1 MIFVVSR
8 TQHEPLLRPVD
19 WIITSYQVV
28 MAIVA
33 VIFVTAMPMG
43 GLGIVRHAGSLAA
56 IMVLRWLTVRYRST
70 LLDLASDWYPILT
83 LPFTYSSTGAYIH
96 AIFPDT
102 IDGLLYRLD
111 TWMLGTEPARLIQS
125 LQTPLLSDLLQL
137 SYCSF
142 FALIFC
148 STLILYLAGKRY
160 AFSNLRMA
168 IVSILYGTYVLFMLL
183 PAHGP
188 RFEYHQ
194 FFMLHGGWITA
205 TVNSF
210 INSAAYCGG
219 AFPSGHAGASLAI
232 CAILWRYD
240 RRWFPVFLTATLL
253 LLLSTVYGGYHYIID
268 LVAGAL
274 FGAVVTYATLRWNR
288 GWHGHNG
295 AAGESRGTA

>member
-1 MIFVVSR
+1 A
-8 TQHEPLLRPVD
+8 
-19 WIITSYQVV
+19 SYQVV
-28 MAIVA
+28 MAVVAIV
-33 VIFVTAMPMG
+33 FVADIP
-43 GLGIVRHAGSLAA
+43 LGSLNIIRHAGSLAA
-56 IMVLRWLTVRYRST
+56 ILALRWLTVRHRHRV
-70 LLDLASDWYPILT
+70 LDIASDWYPVLT

-102 IDGLLYRLD
+102 IDGMLYGMDAWL
-111 TWMLGTEPARLIQS
+111 LGTEPARFLQS

-142 FALIFC
+142 FAIIFC
-148 STLILYLAGKRY
+148 SALLLYLKGKRY

-168 IVSILYGTYVLFMLL
+168 IVSILYGTYVFFMLL

-194 FFMLHGGWITA
+194 YFALRGGWITGM
-205 TVNSF
+205 VNSF
-210 INSAAYCGG
+210 IGGAAYCGG

-232 CAILWRYD
+232 CAVLWRYE
-240 RRWFPVFLTATLL
+240 RRWFGAFLAATLL

-274 FGAVVTYATLRWNR
+274 FGAAVTYATLRWNR
-288 GWHGHNG
+288 NWHGANG
-295 AAGESRGTA
+295 GGAERMTTA

>member
-1 MIFVVSR
+1 MLAKANNAR
-8 TQHEPLLRPVD
+8 RETLLRPVD
-19 WIITSYQVV
+19 WIIASYQVV

-33 VIFVTAMPMG
+33 VAFVTELPKG
-43 GLGIVRHAGSLAA
+43 GLSIARHAGSLAA
-56 IMVLRWLTVRYRST
+56 ILVLRWLTVRHRNK
-70 LLDLASDWYPILT
+70 LLGLASDWYPILT

-102 IDGLLYRLD
+102 IDGMLYRLD
-111 TWMLGTEPARLIQS
+111 AWMLGTEPARFLQR

-142 FALIFC
+142 FALIFG
-148 STLILYLAGKRY
+148 SALILYLAGKRY

-210 INSAAYCGG
+210 ISNSAYCGG

-232 CAILWRYD
+232 CAILWRYH
-240 RRWFPVFLTATLL
+240 RPWFPVFLIATLL

-274 FGAVVTYATLRWNR
+274 FGAAVTYATLRWNR
-288 GWHGHNG
+288 SWHGKNG
-295 AAGESRGTA
+295 TISENGSPA

>member
-1 MIFVVSR
+1 MDDTGPNR
-8 TQHEPLLRPVD
+8 MREPLLRPVD
-19 WIITSYQVV
+19 WIIASYQVV
-28 MAIVA
+28 MGIVA
-33 VIFVTAMPMG
+33 VIFITELPNG
-43 GLGIVRHAGSLAA
+43 SLSIVRHAGSLAA
-56 IMVLRWLTVRYRST
+56 ILILRWLTVRHRNK
-70 LLDLASDWYPILT
+70 LLALVSDWYPILT
-83 LPFTYSSTGAYIH
+83 LPFTYNSTGAYIH

-111 TWMLGTEPARLIQS
+111 AWMLGTEPARFLQS

-142 FALIFC
+142 FAIIFG
-148 STLILYLAGKRY
+148 SALLLYLKGRRY

-168 IVSILYGTYVLFMLL
+168 VVSILYGTYVSFMLL

-194 FFMLHGGWITA
+194 YFALRGGWITE

-210 INSAAYCGG
+210 IGSAAYCGG

-232 CAILWRYD
+232 CAVLWRYQ
-240 RRWFPVFLTATLL
+240 RSWFAPFLAATLL

-274 FGAVVTYATLRWNR
+274 FGAAVTYATLRWNR
-288 GWHGHNG
+288 SWHGKTG
-295 AAGESRGTA
+295 PQPRER